1 MKRIIIG
8 LVVIIVVAGT
18 TAYFRRQASAGTTS
32 YLFVPITRGDLEST
46 VSATGNLTA
55 VDSVQ
60 VGTQVSGRID
70 ALYADF
76 NDHVHKGELL
86 ARIDTTVLR
95 LSVDRAKASEA
106 QGEADLKQKRF
117 AVQQIERLLTNKA
130 ETQSDYETA
139 EANYA
144 ISIANLKSDSVA
156 LTEAEQN
163 LAYAF
168 IYSPIDGIVIKRT
181 VDPGQTVAASFSAPE
196 LFLIAGDLK
205 EMQII
210 ASVDEAD
217 IGQIHDGQIA
227 DFTVEAYPDRVFHG
241 VVRQV
246 RLQSTT
252 VDNVVDYPV
261 VVSVP
266 NPDGALRPGM
276 TATVNFEIA
285 KATGVLKIPDAAIRF
300 RPTQA
305 MITQMRQQY
314 ASSGDSGQRG
324 GGADSAARGRRGGGF
339 QRGGGGGGGRG
350 GPGGRGGAAAQRL
363 PDVAALWYLDS
374 SGKLAVARVHTG
386 LTDGQETE
394 ITGPKIK
401 EGMQIIAAVT
411 GGSTS
416 GSATANPFQGNT
428 QGGRGGFRG
437 GF

>member
-8 LVVIIVVAGT
+8 LVVIIAVAGT

-76 NDHVHKGELL
+76 NDHVRKGELL

-106 QGEADLKQKRF
+106 QGEADLKQKMF

-144 ISIANLKSDSVA
+144 MSIATLKSDSVA

-181 VDPGQTVAASFSAPE
+181 VDPGQTVAASFSA
-196 LFLIAGDLK
+196 
-205 EMQII
+205 
-210 ASVDEAD
+210 
-217 IGQIHDGQIA
+217 
-227 DFTVEAYPDRVFHG
+227 
-241 VVRQV
+241 
-246 RLQSTT
+246 
-252 VDNVVDYPV
+252 
-261 VVSVP
+261 
-266 NPDGALRPGM
+266 
-276 TATVNFEIA
+276 
-285 KATGVLKIPDAAIRF
+285 
-300 RPTQA
+300 
-305 MITQMRQQY
+305 
-314 ASSGDSGQRG
+314 
-324 GGADSAARGRRGGGF
+324 
-339 QRGGGGGGGRG
+339 
-350 GPGGRGGAAAQRL
+350 
-363 PDVAALWYLDS
+363 
-374 SGKLAVARVHTG
+374 
-386 LTDGQETE
+386 
-394 ITGPKIK
+394 
-401 EGMQIIAAVT
+401 
-411 GGSTS
+411 
-416 GSATANPFQGNT
+416 
-428 QGGRGGFRG
+428 
-437 GF
+437 

>member
-8 LVVIIVVAGT
+8 LVVIIAVAGT

-76 NDHVHKGELL
+76 NDHVRKGELL

-106 QGEADLKQKRF
+106 QGEADLKQKMF

-144 ISIANLKSDSVA
+144 MSIATLKSDSVA

-205 EMQII
+205 NMQII

-241 VVRQV
+241 IVRQV

-261 VVSVP
+261 VVNVP

-305 MITQMRQQY
+305 MIAQMRQQY
-314 ASSGDSGQRG
+314 ASSGDSGRRS

-339 QRGGGGGGGRG
+339 QRGGGGGGRG
-350 GPGGRGGAAAQRL
+350 GPGGRGGAGAQRL

-374 SGKLAVARVHTG
+374 SGKLAIARVHTG

-394 ITGPKIK
+394 ITGPTIK